1 MVLLVHCRSAAM
13 NISARPC
20 RPFLLDLI
28 ARAEA
33 DPDSDEAHFLGQLRA
48 AISGLEGLA
57 SPFQSR
63 PRSPRPDLRAISPG
77 E

>member
-1 MVLLVHCRSAAM
+1 MTTTT
-13 NISARPC
+13 ARPC
-20 RPFLLDLI
+20 RPFILDLI
-28 ARAEA
+28 HRAEA

-57 SPFQSR
+57 VVPYRSR
-63 PRSPRPDLRAISPG
+63 PRSPRPDLRMRPAA